1 MNRSIRHAPFPSR
14 RPRHRPALAAT
25 CSAAALSL
33 ALAGCGSPE
42 PRAGEGKSAPADPA
56 AAWQVVYEVLQHPRC
71 VNCHPAG
78 NVPLQ
83 GEESRPHAQNVQR
96 GTDGTGRFALR
107 CANCHREENT
117 PGAHQPPGAPH
128 WQLPKPSMPLVFEGR
143 TSAEL
148 CRQLADPEQN
158 GGRTPEQVYEHIA
171 RDPLVL
177 WGWSPGEG
185 REPIPV
191 PHAELLAALRTWI
204 DGGCACPEE

>member
-1 MNRSIRHAPFPSR
+1 MSERRGSIGPRAR
-14 RPRHRPALAAT
+14 RAVIGA
-25 CSAAALSL
+25 CAAAAIACAAAS
-33 ALAGCGSPE
+33 CGSPE
-42 PRAGEGKSAPADPA
+42 PRAGGRAKGKAADPA
-56 AAWQVVYEVLQHPRC
+56 AAWAVVYEALQHPRC
-71 VNCHPAG
+71 LNCHPAG

-128 WQLPKPSMPLVFEGR
+128 WQLPHPRMPLIFEGR

-158 GGRTPEQVYEHIA
+158 GGRTPEQVFEHIA
-171 RDPLVL
+171 KDPLVL

-185 REPIPV
+185 REPVSV
-191 PHAELLAALRTWI
+191 PHADLLAALRVWI
-204 DGGCACPEE
+204 DAGCACPEQ